1 MYYDSAGHS
10 TESIWKIVGSVA
22 IIAALGALTIVSAGA
37 TSGLLAVAAPIIS
50 GAFWGAT
57 AGAITRG
64 ITGTLNAY
72 SSGGSILDG
81 VANGMFSGSLSGAAT
96 GAISGA
102 FSYLQFPTS
111 FLNKIDPNIRFLPE
125 ILNIGVQTLDNGVIS
140 MTSSLLSDNS
150 IEAAKIAFLF
160 GMSGG
165 FMGANVGGQ
174 VAKSVWRIWIR

>member
-1 MYYDSAGHS
+1 M
-10 TESIWKIVGSVA
+10 
-22 IIAALGALTIVSAGA
+22 
-37 TSGLLAVAAPIIS
+37 
-50 GAFWGAT
+50 
-57 AGAITRG
+57 
-64 ITGTLNAY
+64 
-72 SSGGSILDG
+72 
-81 VANGMFSGSLSGAAT
+81 
-96 GAISGA
+96 
-102 FSYLQFPTS
+102 
-111 FLNKIDPNIRFLPE
+111 PE